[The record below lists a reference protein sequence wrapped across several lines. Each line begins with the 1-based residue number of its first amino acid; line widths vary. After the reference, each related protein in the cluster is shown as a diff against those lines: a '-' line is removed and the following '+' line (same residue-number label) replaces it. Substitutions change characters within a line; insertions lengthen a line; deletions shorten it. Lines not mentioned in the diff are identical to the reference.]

1 MIPFVHEI
9 TYGASFTTES
19 GRNRQTDEQY
29 VHIAWEK
36 LEFLQNSW
44 LKNGV
49 FRDTWNRRKFNT
61 LSLIFLNKLTH
72 ISCPFGD

>member
-1 MIPFVHEI
+1 MIPFVHKI

-36 LEFLQNSW
+36 LEFFAEFMAQEWSVQGYLE
-44 LKNGV
+44 
-49 FRDTWNRRKFNT
+49 
-61 LSLIFLNKLTH
+61 
-72 ISCPFGD
+72 